1 MTIGHR
7 RDAHPPKFINRSD
20 TLNTRSVWRPD
31 KDEVVVEHGAVATAH
46 PIAAQVGIDILKSGG
61 NAVDAAIATGFCLN
75 VVEPASSSIAGH
87 GQMIVH
93 MAAEARSI
101 AIDYGHRAPKAATAD
116 MFRITGQAVLGNGI
130 YEVEDRTNAIGHL
143 SVGVPGVTA
152 GMCRAHELFGSLPLE
167 QLLEPAVH
175 YAREG
180 FDADPATR
188 LQIASNMSHL
198 VRYRETERTFMPD
211 AYPPPSGSKV
221 IQRDLADTI
230 ERIGRQGKDAL
241 HQGEVAVAID
251 DEMKRNGGVL
261 SSYDLAEYEAQVFK
275 PVRTSYRGHEL
286 LGSPVPAGATT
297 GLQTL
302 NILENFEVGDLSHA
316 SPEQLHLFTEAARHA
331 FADRY
336 NFLGDPDFNPVPLG
350 GMLSKDYACE
360 IAGIIDRN
368 SAKLE
373 KEQEIQP
380 WVAFADRPIHDP
392 WRYDVHPGPE
402 RASHASPP
410 SEGDCTTHL
419 SVIDRDRNM
428 VACTQTAVG
437 GFGSGVIVPG
447 TGVLLSNGMV
457 VFNPKPG
464 AANSIAGFKRGLNNM
479 SPVLLLRDG
488 QPFLTVGAPGGRR
501 IICRIA
507 QVISNVVDFGMSM
520 QEAITAPS
528 VDAAERETFIDHRIT
543 PQTIEALKRMGHN
556 AVVVPEPSTGG
567 GFSRPRGVMIDPD
580 TGLLHA
586 GVHPFGPDE
595 ARGY

>member
-1 MTIGHR
+1 M
-7 RDAHPPKFINRSD
+7 
-20 TLNTRSVWRPD
+20 NTQSVWRPD
-31 KDEVVVEHGAVATAH
+31 KDEVVVENGAVATAH
-46 PIAAQVGIDILKSGG
+46 PIAAQVGVDLLKSGG

-93 MAAEARSI
+93 MSGEGRTV

-116 MFRITGQAVLGNGI
+116 MFRVIGQAVTGNGI
-130 YEVEDRTNAIGHL
+130 YEVEGRANAIGHR

-167 QLLEPAVH
+167 QLVEPAVH
-175 YAREG
+175 YARGG
-180 FDADPATR
+180 FDADPSIR
-188 LQIASNMSHL
+188 LQIASNMANL
-198 VRYRETERTFMPD
+198 VRHNETAHVFLPNGF
-211 AYPPPSGSKV
+211 PPSPGAKIV
-221 IQRDLADTI
+221 QRDLADTI
-230 ERIGRQGKDAL
+230 ERIGKEGMDAL
-241 HQGEVAVAID
+241 YSGEIAEAID
-251 DEMKRNGGVL
+251 EEMRRNDGRL
-261 SSYDLAEYEAQVFK
+261 SSQDLAEYEAQVLE
-275 PVRTSYRGHEL
+275 PVKTSYRGYEL
-286 LGSPVPAGATT
+286 LGSPVPAGLTT

-302 NILENFEVGDLSHA
+302 HILENFDLRNLSHG
-316 SPEQLHLFTEAARHA
+316 SPKHIHLFIEAARHA

-336 NFLGDPDFNPVPLG
+336 SYLGDPDFDPVPLDG
-350 GMLSKDYACE
+350 ILSKDYARE
-360 IAGIIDRN
+360 VAGSIIPDIAT
-368 SAKLE
+368 LE
-373 KEQEIQP
+373 EERELQP
-380 WVAFADRPIHDP
+380 WVAYAQSPLHDP
-392 WRYDVHPGPE
+392 RQYDRQPTPKHDLD
-402 RASHASPP
+402 ASPP

-419 SVIDRDRNM
+419 SVIDSERNM

-464 AANSIAGFKRGLNNM
+464 SANSIAGFKRGLNNM
-479 SPVLLLRDG
+479 SPALLLGDG

-528 VDAAERETFIDHRIT
+528 VDAAERETFIDHRIE
-543 PQTIEALKRMGHN
+543 PQTSDRLAQMGHN
-556 AVVVPEPSTGG
+556 VEVVPEPSTGG
-567 GFSRPRGVMIDPD
+567 GFSRPRGVMINPD
-580 TGLLHA
+580 TNLLHA